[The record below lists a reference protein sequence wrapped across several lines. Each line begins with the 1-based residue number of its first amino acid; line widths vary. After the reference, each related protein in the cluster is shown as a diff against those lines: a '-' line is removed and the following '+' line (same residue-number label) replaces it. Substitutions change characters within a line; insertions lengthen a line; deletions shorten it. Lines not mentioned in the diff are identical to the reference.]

1 MAFDNLSKD
10 LEFIDADT
18 TTAAG
23 SNAIT
28 SDAVEVGGAFS
39 VVGIVN
45 LGTVVANGTNVVK
58 LQECD
63 TSDGSYSDITGA
75 TTGTLTNKSNTLAVV
90 ECIRPKKRYV
100 QIVCTRAVANTTIEG
115 MTALVKGRKNG
126 PITQG
131 STVAEAPTVVIG

>member
-10 LEFIDADT
+10 LEFVDADT

-23 SNAIT
+23 TGAVT
-28 SDAVEVGGAFS
+28 SDAIEVGGAYS

-45 LGTVVANGTNVVK
+45 LGVVVANGTNVVK
-58 LQECD
+58 MTECD
-63 TSDGSYSDITGA
+63 TSGGSYSNITSA
-75 TTGTLTNKSNTLAVV
+75 TTGTITNNANTLAVV
-90 ECIRPKKRYV
+90 EVIRPKKRYV
-100 QIVCTRAVANTTIEG
+100 QIVCTRAVENTTIEG

-131 STVAEAPTVVIG
+131 TTVAEAPTVVIG